1 MGFMQNF
8 ITLGRFDIFVSD
20 VIRKKKKQEEDKIKE
35 EDDLKLWIAWCHS
48 GSEESY
54 GSWVS
59 KLYTGRQSQKQL
71 KGDESLT
78 EHQII
83 NIVNQTFCG

>member
-8 ITLGRFDIFVSD
+8 ISLGRFDVFVSD
-20 VIRKKKKQEEDKIKE
+20 VIRKKKKQEEDKIKQ

-54 GSWVS
+54 GSWLS
-59 KLYTGRQSQKQL
+59 KQYSGGQSEKQKS
-71 KGDESLT
+71 GDDDLT
-78 EHQII
+78 ENQIVD
-83 NIVNQTFCG
+83 IVNRTFCG